1 VSQAVSQ
8 VATKA
13 DYNLASPGLN
23 TTKQFADFL
32 ARFRFED
39 LPERAVHEARRGLI
53 DWLGCALAGS
63 GHSTIDKLLAV
74 LSAISGK
81 PQATVLGRK
90 RKLGVM
96 EAALANGQ
104 MGHML
109 DYDDTHMGGV
119 VLHTSGPILAALLP
133 LVELGGVSGRDFIC
147 AYAAGF
153 EAGVRVGQS
162 APGHHAG
169 GWHLTG
175 TLGSIAAGAAAA
187 RLLRLD
193 ALRMT
198 HALGIAAT
206 QASGM
211 QQNRGTMCKSFHA
224 GKAASNGLLAAL
236 LAEQGFDSTDE
247 MIEGKRGFCRI
258 YSDKAAPELVL
269 EELGTRWEIARNGH
283 KPYACGVVLH
293 PALDAMIALRGERVR
308 TPAEIERVELAVH
321 PFAVRIT
328 GLTDPETGLQSKFSI
343 YHAAAAAYL
352 DGRAG
357 IAQFTD
363 ERASAADVVALR
375 GKIEARIDESLEK
388 DQAAATL
395 ITASGERIEAR
406 IEHAS
411 GTVANPMSDRAIEDK
426 FVANAVPVIGEERV
440 RLVMAAAWALDT
452 FTDARDIVTLCA

>member
-1 VSQAVSQ
+1 MSQ

-23 TTKQFADFL
+23 TTKQFGDFL

-63 GHSTIDKLLAV
+63 GHPTIDKLLIV
-74 LSAISGK
+74 LSAISGT
-81 PQATVLGRK
+81 PQAMVLGRK
-90 RKLGVM
+90 RKLGLM

-119 VLHTSGPILAALLP
+119 VLHTSGPVLAALLP
-133 LVELGGVSGRDFIC
+133 LIELGGVSGRDVIC

-193 ALRMT
+193 APRMI

-247 MIEGKRGFCRI
+247 MIEGKRGFSRI

-269 EELGTRWEIARNGH
+269 EDLGTRWEIARNGH

-293 PALDAMIALRGERVR
+293 PALDAMVALRGAHVR

-321 PFAVRIT
+321 PLAVRIT
-328 GLTDPETGLQSKFSI
+328 GLTDPETGLQSKFSL

-363 ERASAADVVALR
+363 ERAAKADVVALR

-395 ITASGERIEAR
+395 VTTSGERIETR
-406 IEHAS
+406 IAHAS
-411 GTVANPMSDRAIEDK
+411 GTVANPMSDGAIEDK
-426 FVANAVPVIGEERV
+426 FMANAAPVIGEERARQV
-440 RLVMAAAWALDT
+440 TAAAWALDT
-452 FTDARDIVTLCA
+452 LTDVRDVVKHCA